1 VRALLW
7 PVTDWPVWVQTVTE
21 LADTT
26 GVGAALTVCSEWVQS
41 ATVVVGTS
49 GKGAALASRLL

>member
-1 VRALLW
+1 MRALLW

-26 GVGAALTVCSEWVQS
+26 GVGAALSSDCLFG
-41 ATVVVGTS
+41 VGTVS
-49 GKGAALASRLL
+49 HCGGGDFR